1 MNASVESYELD
12 KVDTPPAAFLHVRR
26 PDTLAMVTRLTL
38 DA

>member
-26 PDTLAMVTRLTL
+26 PDTLAMVT
-38 DA
+38 